1 MSLHSMPDRH
11 TTAGANE
18 TVDLLNT
25 RASIRTF
32 SDRKIE
38 PDVLDAILEAG
49 VHCPTGG
56 MQPYSVIKIEDPETK
71 RKIFELDGGQQ
82 KQIADAP
89 VDLVF
94 CVDMRRN
101 RRWAEIEVAP
111 FTATSSFEE
120 WWIAFQDTCIF
131 MHTVCIAAEAMG
143 LGTVYIGTVYWY
155 FGKLRRLLEIPE
167 GVFPVVLLC
176 MGYPKGERPSP
187 RKKLPP
193 RVVVHDEKYSDMPDW
208 EIIEAMDAKHGDRIR
223 ITDQRIDGI
232 RKVATAVH
240 GNVFAEKCL
249 AKIRENGYISMVQ
262 YLYGLAYVADEGVRN
277 NERCLAELR
286 EAGFD
291 WFDPYEFSGD

>member
-1 MSLHSMPDRH
+1 MSLHPNQ
-11 TTAGANE
+11 TIK
-18 TVDLLNT
+18 LLHGH
-25 RASIRTF
+25 ASIRTF

-38 PDVLDAILEAG
+38 PAVLDAIFEAG
-49 VHCPTGG
+49 THAPTGG
-56 MQPYSVIKIEDPETK
+56 MQPYSVIKVEDAETK
-71 RKIFELDGGQQ
+71 QKIFEFDGVEQ
-82 KQIADAP
+82 KQILNAP
-89 VDLVF
+89 VDLIF

-101 RRWAEIEVAP
+101 KRWAGIEVAP

-155 FGKLRRLLEIPE
+155 FDRLRELLEIPE

-176 MGYPKGERPSP
+176 MGYPAGEKPNP

-193 RVVVHDEKYSDMPDW
+193 RVVVHDEKYSDLPDW
-208 EIIEAMDAKHGDRIR
+208 ELIEALDAKHGDQLKISDERLEAA
-223 ITDQRIDGI
+223 

-240 GNVFAEKCL
+240 GKEFAEKVL

-262 YLYGLAYVADEGVRN
+262 YLYSLAYVADDGVRN
-277 NERCLAELR
+277 NERYLTMLKD
-286 EAGFD
+286 AGFD
-291 WFDPYEFSGD
+291 WFEPYELNE